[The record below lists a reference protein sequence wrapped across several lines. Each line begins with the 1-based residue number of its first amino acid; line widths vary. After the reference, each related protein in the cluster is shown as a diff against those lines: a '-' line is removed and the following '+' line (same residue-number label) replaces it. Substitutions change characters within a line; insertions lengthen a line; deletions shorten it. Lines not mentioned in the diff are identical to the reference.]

1 MRSEERI
8 AKLKGTHPAHLSPHL
23 SDDQLMEAYVLA
35 GEDAHLIVCRQCK
48 ARFDDLVRALQQV
61 REDAIREA
69 DSVFTSEQLHEQ
81 RDRIMRRLERHGHPA
96 EVVMFPQR
104 AASQAAVQRVL
115 GPARRW
121 VAAAA
126 AAGLAAGLFLGFAM
140 DRRHYAAIDEAMQR
154 SASRAAA
161 TAWNATAIKDT
172 RDDQFFSEIDDALMG
187 SRAVE
192 LRAIDAMTTPV
203 EIREVSYPR

>member
-8 AKLKGTHPAHLSPHL
+8 AKLGSTHPSPHL

-35 GEDAHLIVCRQCK
+35 GEDAHLSVCRPCRG
-48 ARFDDLVRALQQV
+48 RFDDLVRLLQQV
-61 REDAIREA
+61 REDAVREA
-69 DSVFTSEQLHEQ
+69 DSVFTAEQLHEQ
-81 RDRIMRRLERHGHPA
+81 RDRIMRRIERHGHPA
-96 EVVMFPQR
+96 EVVMFPHR
-104 AASQAAVQRVL
+104 AAGQAAVQRVL

-121 VAAAA
+121 VAGAA
-126 AAGLAAGLFLGFAM
+126 AAGLAAGLFLGFTM
-140 DRRHYAAIDEAMQR
+140 DRRMHYAAIDDAVQQ

-161 TAWNATAIKDT
+161 AAWNAPAMRDA
-172 RDDQFFSEIDDALMG
+172 RDDQFFTEIEDALMG

>member
-1 MRSEERI
+1 MRSDERI
-8 AKLKGTHPAHLSPHL
+8 AKLGGANRSPHL

-35 GEDAHLIVCRQCK
+35 GEDAHLAVCRQCRG
-48 ARFDDLVRALQQV
+48 RFDSLARALQQV

-69 DSVFTSEQLHEQ
+69 DSVFTPEQLHEQ

-96 EVVMFPQR
+96 EVVMFPHR
-104 AASQAAVQRVL
+104 APNQAAAVQRVL

-121 VAAAA
+121 VAGAA
-126 AAGLAAGLFLGFAM
+126 AAGLAAGLFLGFAL
-140 DRRHYAAIDEAMQR
+140 DRRTHYGSVDAGIQQ
-154 SASRAAA
+154 SASRAPAA
-161 TAWNATAIKDT
+161 AWTSPADA
-172 RDDQFFSEIDDALMG
+172 RDDQFFTEIEDALMG

-192 LRAIDAMTTPV
+192 LLAIDAMTTPV

>member
-8 AKLKGTHPAHLSPHL
+8 AKLGSAHRSPHL
-23 SDDQLMEAYVLA
+23 SDDQLIEAYVLA
-35 GEDAHLIVCRQCK
+35 GDDAHLAVCRQCK
-48 ARFDDLVRALQQV
+48 ARFDNLVRALQQV

-69 DSVFTSEQLHEQ
+69 DSIFTSEHLSEQ
-81 RDRIMRRLERHGHPA
+81 RDRILRRLERHGHPA
-96 EVVMFPQR
+96 EVVMFPHR
-104 AASQAAVQRVL
+104 AASQAGVQRVL

-121 VAAAA
+121 VAGAA
-126 AAGLAAGLFLGFAM
+126 AAGLAAGLFLGYAL
-140 DRRHYAAIDEAMQR
+140 DRRAHYADIDDVVQQ
-154 SASRAAA
+154 SASRAT
-161 TAWNATAIKDT
+161 TAVWKAPVINDA
-172 RDDQFFSEIDDALMG
+172 RDDEFLIEIEDALMG